1 MRLHRMLVSIVGLVS
16 LSMALFAASAAGQ
29 TGAIAG
35 GQTLSD
41 REKDAYIHLAM
52 RAAGMPGL
60 QTVVVKNGRVVWAK
74 SYGNAVLDQP
84 GPRRAMSN
92 DSVLFSASV
101 AKILVTV
108 AVLQQVEK
116 GRLLLDDDINQVVPF
131 KVRNPAWPDVPITWR
146 MLLTHTSSMNSED
159 DERSS
164 ATETYGRDA
173 STTLDDYAKNAFVP
187 GGSYYWAGR
196 FATGKPGT
204 ERIYSSDAFD
214 LAGSALQSIVHEPLH
229 KYIDEA
235 ILVPLGMKN
244 TSYWLAGRRSAPY
257 AVAYASVR
265 QSDGRYNF
273 SPAMIYWAHGKPG
286 GNVLDYQLTCP
297 NYASGC
303 AHTTA
308 LDFAR
313 LMLMLMNGGA
323 VDGKRILQQSSVDL
337 MMTPIGLRN
346 LDGWAQGLGLA
357 GPKDIRGRQV
367 WGHDGEDR
375 GAANAL
381 YINRE
386 TGVGAIAFANA
397 MDPDFTMTYMV
408 VDLDLHLMSW
418 FE

>member
-1 MRLHRMLVSIVGLVS
+1 MKWVGVFPSVFALVG
-16 LSMALFAASAAGQ
+16 
-29 TGAIAG
+29 AG
-35 GQTLSD
+35 GSSFTTCAAQPAQTTNATTALTD
-41 REKDAYIHLAM
+41 ADKDAFIQLAM
-52 RAAGMPGL
+52 RSAGLPGL

-84 GPRRAMSN
+84 GPRRPMSN

-108 AVLQQVEK
+108 AVLQQVEQ
-116 GRLLLDDDINQVVPF
+116 GRLSLDDDINQFVPF
-131 KVRNPAWPDVPITWR
+131 KVRNPAWPEVPITWR
-146 MLLTHTSSMNSED
+146 MLLTHTSSMKSED
-159 DERSS
+159 DERAS

-173 STTLDDYAKNAFVP
+173 TTTLDDYAKNAFVP
-187 GGSYYWAGR
+187 GGSYYWAER
-196 FATGKPGT
+196 FASGMPGT
-204 ERIYSSDAFD
+204 ERIYSNDAFD
-214 LAGSALQSIVHEPLH
+214 LVGSALQSIVHEPLY
-229 KYIDEA
+229 KYIDEE
-235 ILVPLGMKN
+235 ILAPLGMKN
-244 TSYWLAGRRSAPY
+244 TSYWIAGRRSAPY

-265 QSDGRYNF
+265 QEDGRYDF
-273 SPAMIYWAHGKPG
+273 VPAKIYWAHGQPG
-286 GNVLDYQLTCP
+286 GTAFDYQMTAP
-297 NYASGC
+297 NYASGT

-323 VDGKRILQQSSVDL
+323 VDGKRILRQSSVDL

-367 WGHDGEDR
+367 WGHDGADR

-397 MDPDFTMTYMV
+397 MDPDFTMTYVV

>member
-1 MRLHRMLVSIVGLVS
+1 MRFQGMLVSYVGLVG
-16 LSMALFAASAAGQ
+16 LGMALSAASATGPRGAG
-29 TGAIAG
+29 TG

-41 REKDAYIHLAM
+41 RDKDAFIQLAM
-52 RAAGMPGL
+52 RAAGIPGL

-74 SYGNAVLDQP
+74 SYGYAVLDQP

-92 DSVLFSASV
+92 DSVVFSASV

-116 GRLLLDDDINQVVPF
+116 GRLSLDDDINHFVPF

-159 DERSS
+159 DERAS
-164 ATETYGRDA
+164 ATEIYGRDA
-173 STTLDDYAKNAFVP
+173 STTLDDYAKNAFVS
-187 GGSYYWAGR
+187 GGSYFWAER
-196 FATGKPGT
+196 FASGKPGT
-204 ERIYSSDAFD
+204 ERIYSNDAFD
-214 LAGSALQSIVHEPLH
+214 LAGSALQTIVHEPLY
-229 KYIDEA
+229 KYIDEE
-235 ILVPLGMKN
+235 ILAPLGMKN

-257 AVAYASVR
+257 AVPYASVR
-265 QSDGRYNF
+265 QKDGRYDYV
-273 SPAMIYWAHGKPG
+273 PGKIYWAHGQPG
-286 GNVLDYQLTCP
+286 GTAFDYQMTAP
-297 NYASGC
+297 NYASGM

-381 YINRE
+381 YLKRE

-397 MDPDFTMTYMV
+397 MDPDFTMTYLV